1 MSLIWLNSTEKVD
14 NSNLASLANILMLQK
29 SLSWKVM
36 FFALMSWNET
46 NAKLEVGEAV
56 VELHVL
62 IWENTMFSR
71 FNWVSC
77 EAIICSILDM
87 LSKCKLLS
95 MASLQEIK
103 ENNGIAENLS
113 LDLLPSDCSWKIK
126 ESAYVML
133 IVKLENTCSARR
145 SISRKET
152 SIY

>member
-36 FFALMSWNET
+36 FFALMPWNET
-46 NAKLEVGEAV
+46 KAKLEVGEAV

-62 IWENTMFSR
+62 IRENTTFSR

-77 EAIICSILDM
+77 EVIICSILDM
-87 LSKCKLLS
+87 LSKCKFLS
-95 MASLQEIK
+95 MVSLQELK
-103 ENNGIAENLS
+103 ENNGIAENVS
-113 LDLLPSDCSWKIK
+113 LHLLPSDYPWNVK
-126 ESAYVML
+126 ESARVML
-133 IVKLENTCSARR
+133 IVMLENICSARR
-145 SISRKET
+145 STSRKET